1 VYIVM
6 WMWSSVC
13 IYNWLLITWVA
24 AYDHIIDLFHML
36 IYSVGIGFAGTRGIV
51 SFRFGRMFRW
61 LFWTR
66 VCVCVCVCVCV
77 FMIRTPSSNTWSN
90 TSRNLKCGLIK
101 GNYFLCRPTGW
112 VKLSFQATCREESL
126 AHSTFSFIQLS
137 PSHCTSILSSI
148 MHRRP
153 RVFVSEV
160 VSLQGGHPFK
170 MWHKTVLIQDV
181 HFQGNLKGMF

>member
-1 VYIVM
+1 MIILSICSTC
-6 WMWSSVC
+6 WSIALV
-13 IYNWLLITWVA
+13 L
-24 AYDHIIDLFHML
+24 DLQERVEL
-36 IYSVGIGFAGTRGIV
+36 
-51 SFRFGRMFRW
+51 FRFASAECFGGCFEH
-61 LFWTR
+61 
-66 VCVCVCVCVCV
+66 VCVCVCV